1 MQSKILQLPKIDLHC
16 HLDGSLSLGLVR
28 NLLNREVQLEELQ
41 AADDCKSLAEYL
53 EKFDLPLQCFATA
66 AGLRKGGYDFIE
78 QAAAENVKY
87 IEVRFAPQL
96 SINESLNCSDVI
108 ENVLRGLE
116 EGKQKYGVDYRVIT
130 CAMRHMSEE
139 ENYAMFCA
147 ASEFLGKGVCAA
159 DLAGDEAA
167 FATTQFASLF
177 GKAKKLGLPFT
188 LHAGECG
195 NAQNIITSVELGAKR
210 IGHGIAMHGQEAV
223 QQLCKECGIG
233 IEMCP
238 ISNLQ
243 TKAVLKGEDYPIRE
257 FLEKGLL
264 VTLNTD
270 NRTVS
275 NTTITKEMQHVHTN
289 YGVTID
295 EIIQMQ
301 KNAIEVA
308 FVGEDVKAA
317 MRKWYE

>member
-1 MQSKILQLPKIDLHC
+1 MESKILQLPKIDLHC

-28 NLLNREVQLEELQ
+28 SILNREVQLEELQ

-66 AGLRKGGYDFIE
+66 EGLRRVGYDFIE
-78 QAAAENVKY
+78 QAASENVKY

-96 SINESLNCSDVI
+96 SINEKLNCSDVI

-116 EGKQKYGVDYRVIT
+116 EGKKKYGVDYRVIT

-139 ENYAMFCA
+139 ENYAMLCS

-159 DLAGDEAA
+159 DLAGDEAS
-167 FATTQFASLF
+167 FETTQFASLF
-177 GKAKKLGLPFT
+177 GKARNLGLPFT

-195 NAQNIITSVELGAKR
+195 NAQNIVTSIELGAKR
-210 IGHGIAMHGQEAV
+210 IGHGIAMHGNEQV
-223 QQLCKECGIG
+223 KRLCKERGIG

-257 FLEKGLL
+257 FLDEGLL

-289 YGVTID
+289 YGVTLD
-295 EIIQMQ
+295 EMIQMQ

-308 FVGEDVKAA
+308 FVDEDVKVN
-317 MRKWYE
+317 MRKWYQ

>member
-1 MQSKILQLPKIDLHC
+1 MQNKILQLPKIDLHC

-28 NLLNREVQLEELQ
+28 SILNRDVQLHELQ

-66 AGLRKGGYDFIE
+66 EGLRRVGLDFIE
-78 QAAAENVKY
+78 QVAAENVKY

-96 SINESLNCSDVI
+96 SVNEKLNCSDVI

-116 EGKQKYGVDYRVIT
+116 EGKKKYGVDYRVIT

-147 ASEFLGKGVCAA
+147 ASEFFGKGVCAA
-159 DLAGDEAA
+159 DLAGDEAS

-177 GKAKKLGLPFT
+177 NKAKALGLPFT

-195 NAQNIITSVELGAKR
+195 NAQNIVTSVELGAKR
-210 IGHGIAMHGQEAV
+210 IGHGIAMHGNAQV
-223 QQLCKECGIG
+223 KQLCKERGIG

-257 FLEKGLL
+257 FLDEGLL

-270 NRTVS
+270 NRMVS
-275 NTTITKEMQHVHTN
+275 NTTISKEMQHVHTN
-289 YGVTID
+289 YGVTIE
-295 EIIQMQ
+295 EIIRMQ

-308 FVGEDVKAA
+308 FVDDDVKAV
-317 MRKWYE
+317 MREWYK